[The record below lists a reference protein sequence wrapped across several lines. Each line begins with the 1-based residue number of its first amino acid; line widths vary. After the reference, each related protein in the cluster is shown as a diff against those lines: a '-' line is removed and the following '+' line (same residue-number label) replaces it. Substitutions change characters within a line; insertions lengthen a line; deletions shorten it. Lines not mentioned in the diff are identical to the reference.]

1 MCIHFIRTSGSMH
14 MLSTMRLF
22 NLAGRLSTFID
33 GSVTDVAA
41 ASDNRFSSD
50 PQSMFDDWN
59 ALAAWGESVGARGI
73 GDVDTQLLQA
83 PVPRPPQ
90 VFAIGLNYRAHAA
103 EGIFSV
109 PEEPT
114 VFTKW
119 PTCIVGPS
127 HAVELPVD
135 TDWEIELVVAISRRA
150 HHVAASE
157 AMSYVAG
164 FTVGQDLSDRVLQR
178 KGPAPQWS
186 LGKSRY
192 GFGPTG
198 PWLVTLDELDTPA
211 DLAIHSSLAGET
223 LQTSRTSMLIFDIP
237 TLIEYISEKCPLLP
251 GDLIFTGTPEGVG
264 YARTPPRFLHP
275 GDVLTSTIEGIGDL
289 VTHFV

>member
-1 MCIHFIRTSGSMH
+1 
-14 MLSTMRLF
+14 MRLF
-22 NLAGRLSTFID
+22 NLAGRLSTFVD
-33 GSVTDVAA
+33 GSVVDVATG
-41 ASDNRFSSD
+41 SDNRFSAE
-50 PQSMFDDWN
+50 PQQMFDDWH
-59 ALAAWGESVGARGI
+59 ALTEWGESVGARGS
-73 GDVDTQLLQA
+73 GVTDTEQLQA

-90 VFAIGLNYRAHAA
+90 VFAIGLNYKAHAQ

-119 PTCIVGPS
+119 PSCIVGPS

-135 TDWEIELVVAISRRA
+135 TDWEIELVVAVARRA
-150 HHVAASE
+150 YKVSAAD
-157 AMSYVAG
+157 ALSYVAG
-164 FTVGQDLSDRVLQR
+164 YTVGQDLSDRVLQR
-178 KGPAPQWS
+178 TGPAPQWG

-192 GFGPTG
+192 GYGPIG
-198 PWLVTLDELDTPA
+198 PWLVTLDEFDDPL

-223 LQTSRTSMLIFDIP
+223 LQTSRTSMQIFDVP
-237 TLIEYISEKCPLLP
+237 TVIEYISALCPLLP

-289 VTHFV
+289 VTRCI

>member
-1 MCIHFIRTSGSMH
+1 MGCTPSAH
-14 MLSTMRLF
+14 MLPFMRLF
-22 NLAGRLSTFID
+22 NLAGRLSTFVD
-33 GSVTDVAA
+33 GAVVDVAS

-50 PQSMFDDWN
+50 PQRMFDDWDGLTEWGRSIN
-59 ALAAWGESVGARGI
+59 ASGQGE
-73 GDVDTQLLQA
+73 VDPQQLEA

-90 VFAIGLNYRAHAA
+90 VFAIGLNYKAHAQ
-103 EGIFSV
+103 EGTFSV

-135 TDWEIELVVAISRRA
+135 TDWEIELVVAISRRTYQ
-150 HHVAASE
+150 VSAAD
-157 AMSYVAG
+157 AMSFVAG
-164 FTVGQDLSDRVLQR
+164 YTVGQDLSDRVLQR
-178 KGPAPQWS
+178 KGPAPQWG

-192 GFGPTG
+192 GYGPTG
-198 PWLVTLDELDTPA
+198 PWLVSLDEFDNPH

-237 TLIEYISEKCPLLP
+237 TIIEYITAVVPPASRRP
-251 GDLIFTGTPEGVG
+251 DLHRHTGRRGLRPQAAAVP
-264 YARTPPRFLHP
+264 AP
-275 GDVLTSTIEGIGDL
+275 GDVLTSTIEDIGDL
-289 VTHFV
+289 VTRFV

>member
-1 MCIHFIRTSGSMH
+1 M
-14 MLSTMRLF
+14 
-22 NLAGRLSTFID
+22 
-33 GSVTDVAA
+33 
-41 ASDNRFSSD
+41 
-50 PQSMFDDWN
+50 
-59 ALAAWGESVGARGI
+59 
-73 GDVDTQLLQA
+73 
-83 PVPRPPQ
+83 PRPPQ
-90 VFAIGLNYRAHAA
+90 VFAIGLNYKAHAQ

-119 PTCIVGPS
+119 PSCIVGPS

-150 HHVAASE
+150 YKVSAAD

-164 FTVGQDLSDRVLQR
+164 YTVGQDLSDRVLQR
-178 KGPAPQWS
+178 KGPAPQWG

-192 GFGPTG
+192 GYGPTG
-198 PWLVTLDELDTPA
+198 PWLVTLDEFDDPH

-237 TLIEYISEKCPLLP
+237 TVIEYISALCPLLP

-289 VTHFV
+289 VTHFAICATYAQVSSVFWTLPMALRGNTSTTRTSRGRLCTESSAATWSIKRSRRRGRRRRRTPRSAARGQGR

>member
-1 MCIHFIRTSGSMH
+1 MH
-14 MLSTMRLF
+14 LF
-22 NLAGRLSTFID
+22 NLAGRLFTFDD
-33 GSVTDVAA
+33 GDTDDVAG
-41 ASDNRFSSD
+41 ASNHRFSSD
-50 PQSMFDDWN
+50 PQRMFDEWDD
-59 ALAAWGESVGARGI
+59 LVAWGAASGAHGP
-73 GDVDTQLLQA
+73 GNVDVQQLQA
-83 PVPRPPQ
+83 PAPRPPQ
-90 VFAIGLNYRAHAA
+90 VFAVGLNYRAHAE
-103 EGIFSV
+103 EGIFNA
-109 PEEPT
+109 PDEPT

-150 HHVAASE
+150 YRVGAPD

-164 FTVGQDLSDRVLQR
+164 YMVGQDLSDRVLQR
-178 KGPAPQWS
+178 KGPAPQWC

-192 GFGPTG
+192 GYGPTG
-198 PWLVTLDELDTPA
+198 PWLVTLGEFDNPLD
-211 DLAIHSSLAGET
+211 LSIHSSLAGET
-223 LQTSRTSMLIFDIP
+223 LQASRTSMQIFDIP
-237 TLIEYISEKCPLLP
+237 TVIEYISALCPMLP

>member
-1 MCIHFIRTSGSMH
+1 
-14 MLSTMRLF
+14 MLPVMRLF
-22 NLAGRLSTFID
+22 NLAGRLSTFVD
-33 GSVTDVAA
+33 GNVVDVAS
-41 ASDNRFSSD
+41 ASDNRFSPD
-50 PQSMFDDWN
+50 PQHMFNDWESLANWGQSIN
-59 ALAAWGESVGARGI
+59 ANGSGNL
-73 GDVDTQLLQA
+73 DVQQLQA

-90 VFAIGLNYRAHAA
+90 VFAIGLNYKAHAQ

-127 HAVELPVD
+127 HPVELPVD
-135 TDWEIELVVAISRRA
+135 TDWEIELVVAISRHA
-150 HHVAASE
+150 HKVSAAD

-164 FTVGQDLSDRVLQR
+164 YTVGQDLSDRVLQR

-198 PWLVTLDELDTPA
+198 PWLVTLDEFENPH

-237 TLIEYISEKCPLLP
+237 TVIEYISAFCPLLP

-289 VTHFV
+289 VTTFV

>member
-1 MCIHFIRTSGSMH
+1 
-14 MLSTMRLF
+14 MRLF
-22 NLAGRLSTFID
+22 NLDGRLSTFV
-33 GSVTDVAA
+33 GGAVVDVAT

-50 PQSMFDDWN
+50 PQHMFDDWGS
-59 ALAAWGESVGARGI
+59 LVEWGRSVGASGS
-73 GDVDTQLLQA
+73 GAVDVQQLQA

-90 VFAIGLNYRAHAA
+90 VFAIGLNYKAHAQ

-127 HAVELPVD
+127 HRVELPVD
-135 TDWEIELVVAISRRA
+135 TDWEIELVVAISQRT
-150 HHVAASE
+150 HKVSAAD

-164 FTVGQDLSDRVLQR
+164 YTVGQDLSDRVLQR

-186 LGKSRY
+186 LGKSHY

-198 PWLVTLDELDTPA
+198 PWLVTLDEFSDPR

-237 TLIEYISEKCPLLP
+237 TIIEYISAVCPLLP

-264 YARTPPRFLHP
+264 YARKPPRFLHP
-275 GDVLTSTIEGIGDL
+275 GDSLTSTIEGIGDL
-289 VTHFV
+289 VTNFV

>member
-1 MCIHFIRTSGSMH
+1 
-14 MLSTMRLF
+14 
-22 NLAGRLSTFID
+22 
-33 GSVTDVAA
+33 
-41 ASDNRFSSD
+41 
-50 PQSMFDDWN
+50 MFDDWD
-59 ALAAWGESVGARGI
+59 ALAAWGESVGAHGP
-73 GDVDTQLLQA
+73 GAVDVQQLLA

-90 VFAIGLNYRAHAA
+90 VFAIGLNYKAHAQ

-127 HAVELPVD
+127 HTVELPVD

-150 HHVAASE
+150 FRVGAAD

-198 PWLVTLDELDTPA
+198 PWLVTLDELDDPN
-211 DLAIHSSLAGET
+211 DMAIHSSLAGET
-223 LQTSRTSMLIFDIP
+223 LQSSRTSMLIFDIP
-237 TLIEYISEKCPLLP
+237 TLIEYISALCPLLP

-264 YARTPPRFLHP
+264 YARKPPRFLHP

-289 VTHFV
+289 VTHFA

>member
-1 MCIHFIRTSGSMH
+1 
-14 MLSTMRLF
+14 MRLF
-22 NLAGRLSTFID
+22 NLAGRLSTFVD
-33 GSVTDVAA
+33 GSVVDVAS
-41 ASDNRFSSD
+41 ASDNRFSAD
-50 PQSMFDDWN
+50 PQHLFDDWQ
-59 ALAAWGESVGARGI
+59 ALTEWGASVDARGAGPI
-73 GDVDTQLLQA
+73 DAGSLLA

-90 VFAIGLNYRAHAA
+90 VFAIGLNYKAHAQ

-119 PTCIVGPS
+119 PSCIVGPS

-135 TDWEIELVVAISRRA
+135 TDWEIELVVAVSRHA
-150 HHVAASE
+150 YKVSAVE

-164 FTVGQDLSDRVLQR
+164 YTVGQDLSDRVLQR
-178 KGPAPQWS
+178 KGPAPQWG

-192 GFGPTG
+192 GYGPTG
-198 PWLVTLDELDTPA
+198 PWLVTLDEFDDPL

-223 LQTSRTSMLIFDIP
+223 LQTSRTSMQIFDVP
-237 TLIEYISEKCPLLP
+237 TVIEYISALCPLLP

-289 VTHFV
+289 VTHFI

>member
-1 MCIHFIRTSGSMH
+1 
-14 MLSTMRLF
+14 MRLF
-22 NLAGRLSTFID
+22 NLAGRLSTFVD
-33 GSVTDVAA
+33 GAVVDVAS
-41 ASDNRFSSD
+41 ASDNRFSPE
-50 PQSMFDDWN
+50 PQQMFDNWE
-59 ALAAWGESVGARGI
+59 ALAKWGESVNARGA
-73 GDVDTQLLQA
+73 GEVDTQQLLA

-90 VFAIGLNYRAHAA
+90 VFAIGLNYKAHAQ

-127 HAVELPVD
+127 HTVQLPVD
-135 TDWEIELVVAISRRA
+135 TDWEIELVVAISRHARRIS
-150 HHVAASE
+150 AAD

-164 FTVGQDLSDRVLQR
+164 YTVGQDLSDRVLQR

-186 LGKSRY
+186 LGKSRFGY
-192 GFGPTG
+192 GPTG
-198 PWLVTLDELDTPA
+198 PWLVTLDEFDNA
-211 DLAIHSSLAGET
+211 HDLAIHSALAGET
-223 LQTSRTSMLIFDIP
+223 LQSSRTSMLIFDIP
-237 TLIEYISEKCPLLP
+237 TLIEYISDVCPLLP

-264 YARTPPRFLHP
+264 YARKPPRFLHP

-289 VTHFV
+289 VTHFA

>member
-1 MCIHFIRTSGSMH
+1 
-14 MLSTMRLF
+14 
-22 NLAGRLSTFID
+22 
-33 GSVTDVAA
+33 V
-41 ASDNRFSSD
+41 
-50 PQSMFDDWN
+50 Q
-59 ALAAWGESVGARGI
+59 
-73 GDVDTQLLQA
+73 QLQA

-90 VFAIGLNYRAHAA
+90 VFAIGLNYKAHAQ
-103 EGIFSV
+103 EGIFSA
-109 PEEPT
+109 PEEPMI
-114 VFTKW
+114 FTKW

-127 HAVELPVD
+127 HPVELPVD
-135 TDWEIELVVAISRRA
+135 TDWEIELVVAISRHA
-150 HHVAASE
+150 HKVSAAD

-164 FTVGQDLSDRVLQR
+164 YTVGQDLSDRVLQR

-192 GFGPTG
+192 GYGPTG
-198 PWLVTLDELDTPA
+198 PWLVTLDEFQNPH

-237 TLIEYISEKCPLLP
+237 TLIEYISAVCPLLP

-289 VTHFV
+289 VTKFV

>member
-1 MCIHFIRTSGSMH
+1 MPAR
-14 MLSTMRLF
+14 STL
-22 NLAGRLSTFID
+22 
-33 GSVTDVAA
+33 
-41 ASDNRFSSD
+41 
-50 PQSMFDDWN
+50 Q
-59 ALAAWGESVGARGI
+59 
-73 GDVDTQLLQA
+73 QLQA

-90 VFAIGLNYRAHAA
+90 VFAIGLNYKAHAE

-119 PTCIVGPS
+119 PSCIVGPS

-150 HHVAASE
+150 YRVGAAD

-198 PWLVTLDELDTPA
+198 PWLVTLDEFDNPT

-237 TLIEYISEKCPLLP
+237 TLIEYISAKCPLLP

-264 YARTPPRFLHP
+264 YARKPPRFLHP

>member
-1 MCIHFIRTSGSMH
+1 
-14 MLSTMRLF
+14 MRLF
-22 NLAGRLSTFID
+22 NLAGRLSTFVD
-33 GSVTDVAA
+33 GTVVDVAS
-41 ASDNRFSSD
+41 ASDNRFSPD
-50 PQSMFDDWN
+50 PQLMFEDWQG
-59 ALAAWGESVGARGI
+59 LTQWGEASNARGA
-73 GDVDTQLLQA
+73 GEVDLQHLQA

-90 VFAIGLNYRAHAA
+90 VFAIGLNYKAHAE

-109 PEEPT
+109 PDEPT

-119 PTCIVGPS
+119 PSCIVGPAQ
-127 HAVELPVD
+127 AVALPVD
-135 TDWEIELVVAISRRA
+135 TDWEIELVVAIARRA
-150 HHVAASE
+150 HRVGATD

-192 GFGPTG
+192 GYGPTG
-198 PWLVTLDELDTPA
+198 PWLVTLDEFDNPH
-211 DLAIHSSLAGET
+211 DLAIHSTMAGET

-237 TLIEYISEKCPLLP
+237 FLVEYLSAVCPLLP

-264 YARTPPRFLHP
+264 YARKPPRFLKT

-289 VTHFV
+289 VTHFT

>member
-1 MCIHFIRTSGSMH
+1 
-14 MLSTMRLF
+14 MRLF
-22 NLAGRLSTFID
+22 NLDGRLSTFV
-33 GSVTDVAA
+33 GGAVVDVAS
-41 ASDNRFSSD
+41 ASDNRFSSE
-50 PQSMFDDWN
+50 PQRMFDDWQS
-59 ALAAWGESVGARGI
+59 LATWGESAGASGS
-73 GDVDTQLLQA
+73 GAVDVEHLHA

-90 VFAIGLNYRAHAA
+90 VFGIGLNYKAHAE
-103 EGIFSV
+103 EGTFSV

-119 PTCIVGPS
+119 PSCIVGPS

-150 HHVAASE
+150 FHVSAAD
-157 AMSYVAG
+157 ATSYVAG
-164 FTVGQDLSDRVLQR
+164 YTIGQDLSDRVLQR

-192 GFGPTG
+192 GYGPTG
-198 PWLVTLDELDTPA
+198 PWLVTLDEFDNPH

-223 LQTSRTSMLIFDIP
+223 LQTSRTSMLIFGVP
-237 TLIEYISEKCPLLP
+237 VLIEYISALCPLLP

-264 YARTPPRFLHP
+264 YARKPPRFLHP

-289 VTHFV
+289 VTHLV

>member
-1 MCIHFIRTSGSMH
+1 
-14 MLSTMRLF
+14 MRLF
-22 NLAGRLSTFID
+22 NLAGRLGTFVD
-33 GSVTDVAA
+33 GVAVDVAS
-41 ASDNRFSSD
+41 ASDNRFSPD
-50 PQSMFDDWN
+50 PQQMFDDWE
-59 ALAAWGESVGARGI
+59 ALTAWGESTNARGS
-73 GDVDTQLLQA
+73 GEVDVLQLHA
-83 PVPRPPQ
+83 PVPRPAQ
-90 VFAIGLNYRAHAA
+90 VFAIGLNYKAHAE

-119 PTCIVGPS
+119 PSCIVGPS

-150 HHVAASE
+150 YKVSVADAMSHVAG
-157 AMSYVAG
+157 Y
-164 FTVGQDLSDRVLQR
+164 TVGQDLSDRVLQR

-192 GFGPTG
+192 GYGPTG
-198 PWLVTLDELDTPA
+198 PWLATLDEFDDPQ

-237 TLIEYISEKCPLLP
+237 TIVEYISALCPLLP

-264 YARTPPRFLHP
+264 YARKPPRFLHP

-289 VTHFV
+289 VTTFV

>member
-1 MCIHFIRTSGSMH
+1 
-14 MLSTMRLF
+14 MRLF
-22 NLAGRLSTFID
+22 NLAGRLSTFVD
-33 GSVTDVAA
+33 GVVVDVAS
-41 ASDNRFSSD
+41 ASDNRFSSE
-50 PQSMFDDWN
+50 PQQMFDYWQ
-59 ALAAWGESVGARGI
+59 ALAGWGDSINARGP
-73 GDVDTQLLQA
+73 GVVDVQQLQA

-90 VFAIGLNYRAHAA
+90 VFAIGLNYKAHAQ

-135 TDWEIELVVAISRRA
+135 TDWEIELVVAISS
-150 HHVAASE
+150 HTHKVSAAD

-164 FTVGQDLSDRVLQR
+164 YTVGQDLSDRVLQR

-192 GFGPTG
+192 GYGPTG
-198 PWLVTLDELDTPA
+198 PWLVTLDEFDNPH
-211 DLAIHSSLAGET
+211 DLAIQSSLAGET

-237 TLIEYISEKCPLLP
+237 TIIEYISAFCPLLP

-289 VTHFV
+289 VTNVV

>member
-1 MCIHFIRTSGSMH
+1 
-14 MLSTMRLF
+14 MRLF
-22 NLAGRLSTFID
+22 NLAGRLSTFVGGAVVDIA
-33 GSVTDVAA
+33 S
-41 ASDNRFSSD
+41 ASDNRFSSE
-50 PQSMFDDWN
+50 PQRMFDNWQS
-59 ALAAWGESVGARGI
+59 LASWGESAGATGS
-73 GDVDTQLLQA
+73 GTVDVAQLHA

-90 VFAIGLNYRAHAA
+90 VFAIGLNYRAHAE

-119 PTCIVGPS
+119 PSCIVGPS

-135 TDWEIELVVAISRRA
+135 TDWEIELVVVISRRA
-150 HHVAASE
+150 FHVSE
-157 AMSYVAG
+157 GDAMSYVAG
-164 FTVGQDLSDRVLQR
+164 FMIGQDLSDRVLQR

-192 GFGPTG
+192 GYGPTG
-198 PWLVTLDELDTPA
+198 PWLVTLDELDNPH

-223 LQTSRTSMLIFDIP
+223 LQSSRTSMLIFNVP
-237 TLIEYISEKCPLLP
+237 VLIEYISGLCPLMP

-264 YARTPPRFLHP
+264 YARKPPRFLHS

-289 VTHFV
+289 VTHLV

>member
-1 MCIHFIRTSGSMH
+1 
-14 MLSTMRLF
+14 MRLF
-22 NLAGRLSTFID
+22 NLAGRLSTFVD
-33 GSVTDVAA
+33 GTVVDVAS
-41 ASDNRFSSD
+41 ASDNRFSPE
-50 PQSMFDDWN
+50 PQRMFDDWQ
-59 ALAAWGESVGARGI
+59 ALASWGESVNARGS
-73 GDVDTQLLQA
+73 GQADVQHLLA

-90 VFAIGLNYRAHAA
+90 VFAIGLNYRAHAE

-119 PTCIVGPS
+119 PSCIVGPS

-150 HHVAASE
+150 FHVTAAD
-157 AMSYVAG
+157 ALSYVAG

-178 KGPAPQWS
+178 KGPAPQWG

-192 GFGPTG
+192 GYGPTG
-198 PWLVTLDELDTPA
+198 PWMVTLDEFDNPQ

-223 LQTSRTSMLIFDIP
+223 VQSSRTSMLIFDIP
-237 TLIEYISEKCPLLP
+237 TLIEYISAVCPLLP

-264 YARTPPRFLHP
+264 YARKPPRFLHP